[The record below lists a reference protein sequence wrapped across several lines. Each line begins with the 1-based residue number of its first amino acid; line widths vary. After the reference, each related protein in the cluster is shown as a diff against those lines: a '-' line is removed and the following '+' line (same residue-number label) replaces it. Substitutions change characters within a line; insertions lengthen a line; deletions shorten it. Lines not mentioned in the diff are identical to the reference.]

1 MRRKLYG
8 DDGRSGIL
16 CMMCI
21 VLLGFMTGI
30 QKHLSLMK
38 HGVLVDNQKT
48 LFLIS
53 SASERPSQKVTLTIL
68 LQRLPSIIQIQM
80 ARAQQ
85 LL

>member
-8 DDGRSGIL
+8 DDGKSGTF

-30 QKHLSLMK
+30 QKHLYLMK

-53 SASERPSQKVTLTIL
+53 SASERPKSKGDPAQTFATPAAQV
-68 LQRLPSIIQIQM
+68 QM

>member
-1 MRRKLYG
+1 
-8 DDGRSGIL
+8 
-16 CMMCI
+16 
-21 VLLGFMTGI
+21 
-30 QKHLSLMK
+30 MK

-53 SASERPSQKVTLTIL
+53 SASERPSQKVTLPIL
-68 LQRLPSIIQIQM
+68 LQRLPPIIQVRM